1 MMPTRMTRPPR
12 AFLLLPAV
20 VAIAIGTAACGTQ
33 KIHIPSSDPNSKSD
47 YAAAQVFNQRCGGC
61 HTLSYAGTHGSA
73 ANPRTAEPINGP
85 NFNVRCE
92 RPAIRV
98 LYAISNGGFSGAYMP
113 ANVVVGEQARQV
125 ALFVSRFAGRDAVT
139 EPGPGNVP
147 CVAQPIGTLP
157 PESGA
162 GGSAGQST
170 SSSTTPAPG
179 KSVGNTL
186 QLSANATALKFDE
199 ASLTA
204 PKAGKVT
211 IVFTNP
217 SPIPHNVTV
226 QEGTNGRV
234 LGHTPTFASGKKS
247 LVLTLPAGK
256 YTYYCSVPGHRQAG
270 MVGTLT
276 VK

>member
-1 MMPTRMTRPPR
+1 MNRPPR
-12 AFLLLPAV
+12 ALLLLPAA
-20 VAIAIGTAACGTQ
+20 VAIAIGTGACGTQ
-33 KIHIPSSDPNSKSD
+33 KIHVPSSDPSYKAD
-47 YAAAQVFNQRCGGC
+47 VGAAELFNQRCGGC

-73 ANPRTAEPINGP
+73 ANPRTAEAINGP

-92 RPAIRV
+92 RPATRV
-98 LYAISNGGFSGAYMP
+98 LYAIANGGFEGAYMP
-113 ANVVVGEQARQV
+113 QNVVVGQQAREV
-125 ALFVSRFAGRDAVT
+125 AMFVSRFAGRQAPYQPS
-139 EPGPGNVP
+139 PGAVP
-147 CVAQPIGTLP
+147 CVHQPIGTLP
-157 PESGA
+157 AASGG
-162 GGSAGQST
+162 GGSGQST
-170 SSSTTPAPG
+170 APSSTPAPA

-186 QLSANATALKFDE
+186 QLSASATALKFDQ

-211 IVFTNP
+211 IEFSNP

-226 QEGTNGRV
+226 QKGTNGSV
-234 LGHTPTFASGKKS
+234 LGQTPTFASGKKS
-247 LVLTLPAGK
+247 LVLNLPAGK

>member
-1 MMPTRMTRPPR
+1 MNRLPR
-12 AFLLLPAV
+12 ALLLSAIA
-20 VAIAIGTAACGTQ
+20 VAIAIGAAACGTQ
-33 KIHIPSSDPNSKSD
+33 RINIPKSDPNYKSD
-47 YAAAQVFNQRCGGC
+47 YAAAVVFNQRCGGC

-98 LYAISNGGFSGAYMP
+98 LYAIANGGFEGAYMP
-113 ANVVVGEQARQV
+113 QNVVVGQQAREV
-125 ALFVSRFAGRDAVT
+125 ALFVSRFAGRQAPI
-139 EPGPGNVP
+139 EPGPGVTP
-147 CVAQPIGTLP
+147 CQLQPIGTLP
-157 PESGA
+157 PASGG
-162 GGSAGQST
+162 GGSSGQST
-170 SSSTTPAPG
+170 SQSSTPAPTA
-179 KSVGNTL
+179 SVGNTL
-186 QLSANATALKFDE
+186 QLSASATALKFDQ

-204 PKAGKVT
+204 PKAGRVT

-226 QEGTNGRV
+226 QQGTNGKV
-234 LGHTPTFASGKKS
+234 LGHTPTFASGKHP
-247 LVLTLPAGK
+247 LILHLPAGK